1 MLLKRLTEA
10 MGPSGF
16 EEEIRQVIYE
26 EIRDHVDRVY
36 TDALGNLIAEKDG
49 TRPGPKVMLCAHMDE
64 VSLMITHI
72 EPNGL
77 LQFAH
82 IGGIDNK
89 ILNSQPVL
97 IGDSK
102 IPGVIGSKPIHHQS
116 PEERRQPVG
125 LNSLRIDIG
134 ASSREEAM
142 TLVEPG
148 DVAIFATQ
156 YEEIGERKA
165 KSKSFDDRIGCA
177 VMVETLK
184 KNFDVPTVYVFAVQE
199 EIGLRGAGPA
209 AFRVQPD
216 ISLVLEG
223 TLAADFPGSPGHGK
237 ATIQGNGP
245 ALSVVDSSS
254 IHNRKFLDHMV
265 QVAEANNLPYQYRK
279 TVAGGNDA
287 GRIHISRAGVLS
299 GVISVPTRYIH
310 APAQL
315 ISLDDYENTI
325 ALVEQFLRSVE
336 QGGLGQ

>member
-1 MLLKRLTEA
+1 

-16 EEEIRQVIYE
+16 EDEIRQVIYE
-26 EIRDHVDRVY
+26 EIKDHVDRVY
-36 TDALGNLIAEKDG
+36 TDAMGNLFAEKDG

-64 VSLMITHI
+64 VSLMITHVDV
-72 EPNGL
+72 NGL

-82 IGGIDNK
+82 VGGIDNR

-97 IGDSK
+97 IGESK

-116 PEERRQPVG
+116 PDERRQPVG
-125 LNSLRIDIG
+125 LDHLRIDIG
-134 ASSREEAM
+134 ASNREEALQ
-142 TLVEPG
+142 LVQPG
-148 DVAIFATQ
+148 DVAIFATE

-184 KNFDVPTVYVFAVQE
+184 KNFDIPTVYVFAVQE

-216 ISLVLEG
+216 IGLVLEG
-223 TLAADFPGSPGHGK
+223 TLAADLPGSPAHGK
-237 ATIQGNGP
+237 ATEQGKGP
-245 ALSVVDSSS
+245 ALSVMDSSS
-254 IHNRKFLDHMV
+254 LHSRKFLDHMIE
-265 QVAEANNLPYQYRK
+265 VAEASGIPWQFRK
-279 TVAGGNDA
+279 AVAGGNDA
-287 GRIHISRAGVLS
+287 GRIHLSRAGVIS
-299 GVISVPTRYIH
+299 GVVSVPTRYIH

-315 ISLDDYENTI
+315 ISLDDYEHTI
-325 ALVEQFLRSVE
+325 ELVEKFLRSVE